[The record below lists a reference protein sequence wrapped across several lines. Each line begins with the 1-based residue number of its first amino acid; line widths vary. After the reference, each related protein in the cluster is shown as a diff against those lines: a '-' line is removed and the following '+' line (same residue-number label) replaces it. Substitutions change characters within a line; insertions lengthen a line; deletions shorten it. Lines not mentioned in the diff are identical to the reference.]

1 MRLEIDQRARRVL
14 ALIPRRRVYSVIEL
28 GLLALLAV
36 QGARLAWMIVTPIGP
51 LGDWRAPLPG
61 GGTSGAAMLRSFD
74 PFFRLEPTQAQG
86 QAAAVTSLPLVLFGT
101 RTDGATGRGSAI
113 IGAPDGEQKS
123 YVVGE
128 EIAPGVT
135 LKAVAFDHVT
145 LSRGG
150 ADEDLFI
157 DQSGGGATPLADGTA
172 PETSGVLGGP
182 ASGAAARGTPVTLA
196 RLRAEIGFIPR
207 IEGGR
212 VTGLVVR
219 PQGAGA
225 AFRQIGLV
233 EGDIVTQ
240 IGGRPVSGQ
249 ADLDQLASQF
259 AKGGNLSLTVERGA
273 EQLPIVVTVAPQ

>member
-14 ALIPRRRVYSVIEL
+14 ALIPRRRVYSIVEL
-28 GLLALLAV
+28 ALLALLAI
-36 QGARLAWMIVTPIGP
+36 QCARLAWTIVTPVGP

-61 GGTSGAAMLRSFD
+61 GGGSGAAMLRSFD
-74 PFFRLEPTQAQG
+74 PFFRLEPTAAQG
-86 QAAAVTSLPLVLFGT
+86 QAATVTALPLVLFGT
-101 RTDGATGRGSAI
+101 RTNGATGRGSAI

-123 YVVGE
+123 YAVGDE
-128 EIAPGVT
+128 VAPGVT

-157 DQSGGGATPLADGTA
+157 DQSGGAATSATADGA
-172 PETSGVLGGP
+172 PGSVLDANAGNGSGR
-182 ASGAAARGTPVTLA
+182 AAPISLA
-196 RLRAEIGFIPR
+196 RLKAEIGFIPR
-207 IEGGR
+207 VDGGR

-219 PQGAGA
+219 PQGAGT

-240 IGGRPVSGQ
+240 IGGRPVSGA

-259 AKGGNLSLTVERGA
+259 AKGGNLSLLVERGA

>member
-14 ALIPRRRVYSVIEL
+14 ALIPRRRVYTIVEL
-28 GLLALLAV
+28 ALLALLAV
-36 QGARLAWMIVTPIGP
+36 QCARLAWAIVTPVGP

-61 GGTSGAAMLRSFD
+61 GGGSGAAMLRSFD
-74 PFFRLEPTQAQG
+74 PFFRLEPTAVQG
-86 QAAAVTSLPLVLFGT
+86 QPSTVTALPLVLFGT

-123 YVVGE
+123 YAVGDE
-128 EIAPGVT
+128 VAPGVT

-150 ADEDLFI
+150 ADEDLFL
-157 DQSGGGATPLADGTA
+157 DQSGGGAAGA
-172 PETSGVLGGP
+172 PATGDA
-182 ASGAAARGTPVTLA
+182 ASGSVLDSGAGNGSGRAAPISLA
-196 RLRAEIGFIPR
+196 RLKAEIGFIPR
-207 IEGGR
+207 VDGGR

-219 PQGAGA
+219 PQGAGT

-240 IGGRPVSGQ
+240 IGGRPVSGP